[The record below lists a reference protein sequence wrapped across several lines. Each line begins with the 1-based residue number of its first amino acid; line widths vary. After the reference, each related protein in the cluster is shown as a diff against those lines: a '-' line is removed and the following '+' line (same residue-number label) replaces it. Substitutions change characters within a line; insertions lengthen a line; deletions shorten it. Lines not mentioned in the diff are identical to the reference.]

1 MGHIAMG
8 KLIYVLLDGVGDRP
22 NAALNNLT
30 PLEAAYTPNLDK
42 LTRNGVTGVVHTV
55 GKDISPES
63 DIAVFCMLGYDL
75 TSNYFGRGVV
85 EVVGVGMKFKDG
97 ELALRANLATMGDK
111 RIVIDR
117 RAGRD
122 ITQEEASQ
130 LAESLKEIKLSHNA
144 KFEFVP
150 TISHRAVLKIMV
162 ENKIL
167 SAEISNTD
175 PAYIRIGGMGIT
187 KKVTGDLFLQKAEP
201 LKNIE
206 GAKLAADLV
215 NEFTEK
221 SIVILKTHK
230 VNVDRENAG
239 KMPAN
244 LILFRD
250 AGNSLPKIKKIKD
263 KFGFDIASILD
274 MPVEKGVA
282 RITGMKDYKSG
293 DRINYKAKAMK
304 TLELLKRYDG
314 VYIHIKGPDEPGHD
328 GDAELKK
335 KVIEQIDSEFFK
347 LLVQKTNLDEV
358 TFLISAD
365 HSTPCDIK
373 GHSADPVPVLIS
385 GPKIQ
390 RDNVCRFTEKETSK
404 GNLGV
409 MMGKDVL
416 KMAISLI

>member
-1 MGHIAMG
+1 MS

-22 NAALNNLT
+22 NLTLNNLT

-42 LTRNGVTGVVHTV
+42 LTRNGVTGVAHTV
-55 GKDISPES
+55 GKGISPES

-85 EVVGVGMKFKDG
+85 EVVGVGMQFKDG
-97 ELALRANLATMGDK
+97 ELALRANFATIGDNG
-111 RIVIDR
+111 IVIDR

-122 ITQEEASQ
+122 ITQKEALQ
-130 LAESLKEIKLSHNA
+130 LSESLKEIKLSHNA

-162 ENKIL
+162 ENKKL

-175 PAYIRIGGMGIT
+175 PAYKRVDGMGIT
-187 KKVTGDLFLQKAEP
+187 KEMDEGLYLQKAKP
-201 LKNIE
+201 LTNKVD
-206 GAKLAADLV
+206 AKLAADLV

-221 SIVILKTHK
+221 AMVILKTHK
-230 VNVDRENAG
+230 VNLDRKKMG

-244 LILFRD
+244 SLLFRD
-250 AGNSLPKIKKIKD
+250 AGNSLPKIKKIQD
-263 KFGFDIASILD
+263 KFGFNIASILD

-293 DRINYKAKAMK
+293 DRIDYKAKAKK
-304 TLELLKRYDG
+304 TLELLKKYDG
-314 VYIHIKGPDEPGHD
+314 DYIHIKGPDEPGHD
-328 GDAELKK
+328 GDAILKK

-347 LLVQKTNLDEV
+347 LLVQKTNLDKI

-365 HSTPCDIK
+365 HSTPCNIK

-385 GPKIQ
+385 GPNVKK
-390 RDNVCRFTEKETSK
+390 DNVCRFTEKETSK
-404 GNLGV
+404 GNLGI
-409 MMGKDVL
+409 MMGKNVL
-416 KMAISLI
+416 AMAISLL

>member
-1 MGHIAMG
+1 MG

-22 NAALNNLT
+22 NSVLNNLT
-30 PLEAAYTPNLDK
+30 PLEAANTPNLDK
-42 LTRNGVTGVVHTV
+42 LTRNGVTGVAHTV
-55 GKDISPES
+55 GKGISPES

-85 EVVGVGMKFKDG
+85 EVVGVGMQFKDG

-111 RIVIDR
+111 GIVIDR

-122 ITQEEASQ
+122 ITQKEALQ
-130 LAESLKEIKLSHNA
+130 LAESLKEIKLSHDA
-144 KFEFVP
+144 KFEFIP
-150 TISHRAVLKIMV
+150 TISHRAVLKIMI
-162 ENKIL
+162 ENKKL

-175 PAYIRIGGMGIT
+175 PAYTRIEGMGIT
-187 KKVTGDLFLQKAEP
+187 KEEEGGLFLQKAEP

-221 SIVILKTHK
+221 AMAILKTHK
-230 VNVDRENAG
+230 VNSDRKNTG

-244 LILFRD
+244 VILFRD
-250 AGNSLPKIKKIKD
+250 AGNSLPKIKKIQD
-263 KFGFDIASILD
+263 KFGFNIASILD

-293 DRINYKAKAMK
+293 DRIDYEAKAKK
-304 TLELLKRYDG
+304 TLEKYDG

-365 HSTPCDIK
+365 HSTPCNIK

-390 RDNVCRFTEKETSK
+390 KDNVCRFTEKETSK
-404 GNLGV
+404 
-409 MMGKDVL
+409 
-416 KMAISLI
+416 